1 MRQSV
6 VLGLALTTLMFAG
19 LGSALAQAGE
29 LILVD
34 ETAPPYMY
42 DTPLGPAGVCPA
54 IVREVFHRLGET
66 VTIQAVPWKRLLVQ
80 LENGSAGVACARMTD
95 ERLELLDFTDSLLPI
110 SFAILAR
117 RGRITEYNGL
127 SSLHGRTIGIRRGW
141 SYGET
146 FDHAR
151 TGGLMRIEEA
161 SGDGQ
166 NLEKLL
172 DGRIDAAILA
182 EPSADMLLAAFDAG
196 DRIVVFGDDTMTGDK
211 RIAFPKSANKGALIG
226 RINAALAAMR
236 ADGTLKLING
246 TVDRP

>member
-1 MRQSV
+1 MRQSA

-19 LGSALAQAGE
+19 LGPAMAQAGE

-42 DTPLGPAGVCPA
+42 DTPRGPAGVCPA
-54 IVREVFHRLGET
+54 IVREIFHRLGET
-66 VTIQAVPWKRLLVQ
+66 VRIQAVPWKRLLAQ
-80 LENGSAGVACARMTD
+80 LENGSAGVACARMTG
-95 ERLELLDFTDSLLPI
+95 ERQELMDFSDSLLPVT
-110 SFAILAR
+110 FTILTR
-117 RGRITEYNGL
+117 RGRITEYTGL
-127 SSLHGRTIGIRRGW
+127 DSLRGRTVGIRRGW
-141 SYGET
+141 SYGEA
-146 FDHAR
+146 FDHVRAS
-151 TGGLMRIEEA
+151 GAMRIEEA

-166 NLEKLL
+166 NFEKLL

-196 DRIVVFGDDTMTGDK
+196 DRIVVFGDDTLTGEK
-211 RIAFPKSANKGALIG
+211 RIAFPKSASKGALIG
-226 RINAALAAMR
+226 RINTELAAMR